1 MASALDITTLIIN
14 SPVLAFSDDED
25 DLTKDDDTDLDGDD
39 DSEEDLD
46 GFEVEGDDD
55 DDADSVEKDS

>member
-1 MASALDITTLIIN
+1 MSSALDLSTLIIN
-14 SPVLAFSDDED
+14 SPILAFSG
-25 DLTKDDDTDLDGDD
+25 DDDNLTDEEDDLDGDD

-55 DDADSVEKDS
+55 DSDSLEKDS